1 MRVLKRDTSS
11 PPLYFTAPISVMP
24 PAVLELPVVS
34 RSTTQNV
41 TWESNVLSEVND
53 QDFFTSVTVNDRC
66 FTPIHYAWL
75 IYTKE
80 QS

>member
-1 MRVLKRDTSS
+1 
-11 PPLYFTAPISVMP
+11 MP
-24 PAVLELPVVS
+24 PTALELPVVS